1 MLPHVKNICLPPP
14 AQYKYEHNNS
24 TTPSLKTAYWCIL
37 PTATP
42 LHLPHPRKKTKSKQI
57 RKKTDLKGKRKR
69 YTPPTYRQLIRKHCL
84 YLQAQFFY
92 IHTKCQHMHRAV
104 IDRQI
109 GKNTAWKRLY
119 MMFCIILWNWVNISL
134 CKAVRGYRYFAVI
147 QYYCYCL
154 TALFA
159 SFVNRGGTV
168 RTCRGTLDR
177 LGPFMFHISTT
188 KAK

>member
-1 MLPHVKNICLPPP
+1 MLKTYVYLPQLNTNMSITTVQHHLWKLHIDVYCQPQLRYISLTP
-14 AQYKYEHNNS
+14 AKKQNQYK
-24 TTPSLKTAYWCIL
+24 
-37 PTATP
+37 
-42 LHLPHPRKKTKSKQI
+42 
-57 RKKTDLKGKRKR
+57 KGKRKR